1 MVAIYNSMK
10 NNEDIRN
17 KKILF
22 SELAL
27 IMGIFLNGLAVVI
40 YIESNFG
47 ISTISSIPFIMN
59 KVFQGISLGNATIIF
74 EILLLLILTLIVGMK
89 KSYIYSI
96 LLGLLFG
103 MIIDLYKW
111 IFSFINIGKVNN
123 IFLYI
128 IAFAC
133 LSLGISLTLK
143 SNLTA
148 LPFDLFV
155 KDFSEKMDKP
165 IKRVKTVFDI
175 TCVFIAISVSLLY
188 FKEIRGVGI
197 GTLISMLFT
206 GNMIQIFSNILEKQ
220 FVFTP
225 INKIKYNKSCNN
237 K

>member
-1 MVAIYNSMK
+1 MGAIYNIMK
-10 NNEDIRN
+10 NNTDIRY

-27 IMGIFLNGLAVVI
+27 IIGIFLNGLAVVI
-40 YIESNFG
+40 YIESNLG

-59 KVFQGISLGNATIIF
+59 KVFQSISLGNATIIF
-74 EILLLLILTLIVGMK
+74 EIFLLLILILVVGMK

-103 MIIDLYKW
+103 MIIDMYKW
-111 IFSFINIGKVNN
+111 IFSFTNIGKVNN
-123 IFLYI
+123 LFLYI
-128 IAFAC
+128 IAFTC

-148 LPFDLFV
+148 LPFDIFV
-155 KDFSEKMDKP
+155 KDLSEETGKP
-165 IKRVKTVFDI
+165 IKHVKTVFDI

-188 FKEIRGVGI
+188 FKEIIGVGI

-206 GNMIQIFSNILEKQ
+206 GNMIQIFSNILEKR
-220 FVFTP
+220 FVFTS
-225 INKIKYNKSCNN
+225 INKIKYSKSCD
-237 K
+237 KK

>member
-10 NNEDIRN
+10 NNIDIRN

-27 IMGIFLNGLAVVI
+27 IIGIFLNGLAVVI
-40 YIESNFG
+40 YIESNLG

-59 KVFQGISLGNATIIF
+59 KIFQSISLGNATIIF
-74 EILLLLILTLIVGMK
+74 EIFLLLILILVVGMK

-111 IFSFINIGKVNN
+111 IFSFTSIGKVNN

-128 IAFAC
+128 IAFTC

-155 KDFSEKMDKP
+155 KDFSEKIGKP
-165 IKRVKTVFDI
+165 IKCVKTVFDI

-188 FKEIRGVGI
+188 FKEIKGVGI

-225 INKIKYNKSCNN
+225 INKIKYSKSCDN